1 MVCQFFIP
9 FFFFFSANTPC
20 LARPYFVHPLSNWWA
35 FGWILPCLVI
45 AFGIVW
51 ILFKEILGETGKGWL
66 PMPSW
71 CISGRGGL
79 RLARGLQCLEPSP
92 TPSSELFRPLCF
104 ADYSFLSQLFGLR
117 ISKSQY
123 SVLQAD
129 FAFWKPYSSDPGA
142 RKGWACPVLGTLPAW
157 SLCSVFYNHFRI
169 DTMCNTRVCRV

>member
-1 MVCQFFIP
+1 M
-9 FFFFFSANTPC
+9 
-20 LARPYFVHPLSNWWA
+20 
-35 FGWILPCLVI
+35 I

>member
-9 FFFFFSANTPC
+9 FFFSANTPC

-79 RLARGLQCLEPSP
+79 RLAGGLQCLEPSP

-123 SVLQAD
+123 SVCCRQILLSGSPTAQT
-129 FAFWKPYSSDPGA
+129 PGPGKDGPA
-142 RKGWACPVLGTLPAW
+142 QFLGPFQPGVSVL
-157 SLCSVFYNHFRI
+157 FYNHFRI